1 MSKISIRAKDARLSV
16 LGYQPEAVKIYW
28 SALPTHLPVYGETLD
43 LTGAEIK
50 AVYADGSEAV
60 VTDYCTFSPAT
71 GYRIPNESTLTVT
84 ATYTARSGKAL
95 QADEILPIVVAAYIK
110 IILPR
115 DTPRP
120 KERIGIRYYAG
131 DARDAL
137 LEAMGVHPEVWLF
150 WTQGGEVVKA
160 TKLNVKARPYYFWAD
175 KDEQGHRYVGVYHPG
190 LVRNVTTT
198 RYYSPT
204 ETEERTVTT
213 GLILAAEYTIYGNA
227 LTTSTPLE
235 IDGISSFGV
244 HNPPISYEH
253 PYTAELTMGSVRVI
267 YESGDIE
274 TADYYAAFPYH
285 TYIQVGDT
293 PINSLAFGFYGP
305 SSWIDLVELGE
316 IVPTKSV
323 NIGGSGSLRIVLAED
338 RITIND
344 DYVHYEDAEV
354 TYSSSDGTVTW
365 TGAIIEQGDD
375 IIIT

>member
-1 MSKISIRAKDARLSV
+1 MSKISIRAQDARLSV

-60 VTDYCTFSPAT
+60 VTEYCTFYPNT
-71 GYRIPNESTLTVT
+71 GRVIPNESSITVT

-95 QADEILPIVVAAYIK
+95 QADEILPIVVPAYIR
-110 IILPR
+110 IIIPR
-115 DTPRP
+115 DTPLA
-120 KERIGIRYYAG
+120 KERIGIRYYEG

-137 LEAMGVHPEVWLF
+137 LESMGVHPEVWLF

-160 TKLNVKARPYYFWAD
+160 TKLDVKARPYYFWQD
-175 KDEQGHRYVGVYHPG
+175 RDGLKRYVGVFHRG

-204 ETEERTVTT
+204 ETEERTVAT
-213 GLILAAEYTIYGNA
+213 GMILAAEYTIYGNT

-235 IDGISSFGV
+235 IDGFSSFAV
-244 HNPPISYEH
+244 HNPPISYEQ
-253 PYTAELTMGSVRVI
+253 PYTAELTMDSVRVI

-285 TYIQVGDT
+285 TYIEVGDT
-293 PINSLAFGFYGP
+293 PYNSLAFGFYGP
-305 SSWIDLVELGE
+305 NNWIDLVELGE

-338 RITIND
+338 RILIND

-375 IIIT
+375 IVIT

>member
-1 MSKISIRAKDARLSV
+1 MSKISIRAQDARLSV

-43 LTGAEIK
+43 LNGAEIK

-60 VTDYCTFSPAT
+60 VTEYCTFYPNT
-71 GYRIPNESTLTVT
+71 GRVIPNESSITVT

-95 QADEILPIVVAAYIK
+95 QADEILPIVVADYIR

-115 DTPRP
+115 DTPVP
-120 KERIGIRYYAG
+120 KERIGIRYYEG

-160 TKLNVKARPYYFWAD
+160 TKLDVKARPLYFWED
-175 KDEQGHRYVGVYHPG
+175 RDGLKRYVGVAHRR
-190 LVRNVTTT
+190 LVHSVNTT

-204 ETEERTVTT
+204 ETEERTVAT
-213 GLILAAEYTIYGNA
+213 GLVLAASYTIYGNT

-235 IDGISSFGV
+235 IDGFSSFAV

-338 RITIND
+338 RIIIND